1 MELGYEDV
9 EITTQQHPPIDSV
22 QTRNTHPKRRRS
34 EVLLSPTNID
44 VTHLGENRF
53 SLLAGL
59 EIENAEDCPKQR
71 REDKAPRATIKNA
84 KKTFCPPIF
93 LFDVNIKRLVD
104 QLEAKTPKITFKI
117 KNVNKKKSKLYLSDA
132 TVHSEMMALL
142 REKNIHSYSYTPKE
156 LKQSSFILRGL
167 YHGTDVD
174 EVRSAMEKTVPNV
187 VSKVTRFTTPYSVK
201 NSYDTGL
208 FLVTLN
214 QGNSLSDI
222 SHIKYLLSQ
231 TILWEKPKK
240 NDKEVQCHRCQ
251 RWGHIAK
258 NCNSEFQCVKCDK
271 KHPQGECQRTNS
283 ESSAPHCVNCGV
295 SGHPANWRG
304 CPAYRNYLA
313 SRRERIKKTS
323 EEKLVAKN
331 NVNKI
336 CQSFRSPGKSF
347 ASLFQVNA
355 TQAQTQKPS
364 IIEEF
369 LKLANVFLVP
379 EELSLEQQITNFL
392 KNFKNMSK
400 IEAKA
405 EFLRLLKN
413 VNTKYGP

>member
-1 MELGYEDV
+1 
-9 EITTQQHPPIDSV
+9 
-22 QTRNTHPKRRRS
+22 
-34 EVLLSPTNID
+34 
-44 VTHLGENRF
+44 
-53 SLLAGL
+53 
-59 EIENAEDCPKQR
+59 
-71 REDKAPRATIKNA
+71 
-84 KKTFCPPIF
+84 
-93 LFDVNIKRLVD
+93 
-104 QLEAKTPKITFKI
+104 
-117 KNVNKKKSKLYLSDA
+117 
-132 TVHSEMMALL
+132 
-142 REKNIHSYSYTPKE
+142 
-156 LKQSSFILRGL
+156 
-167 YHGTDVD
+167 
-174 EVRSAMEKTVPNV
+174 MEKTVPNV

-379 EELSLEQQITNFL
+379 EELSLEQQITNLL

-400 IEAKA
+400 I
-405 EFLRLLKN
+405 
-413 VNTKYGP
+413 